1 MNVFS
6 LLERAS
12 KRLQTS
18 DALYHEQANTI
29 LGILRSSEV
38 IPYKRSSLNGQ
49 LHKLVAGMLVEAY
62 DADTSVDVAIRR
74 AGTFHR
80 YGFSTKIVSYMDK
93 MVPNDLLISQTGKA
107 KGTLVLSDLLDTY
120 LSEPMLT
127 QA

>member
-1 MNVFS
+1 
-6 LLERAS
+6 
-12 KRLQTS
+12 
-18 DALYHEQANTI
+18 
-29 LGILRSSEV
+29 
-38 IPYKRSSLNGQ
+38 
-49 LHKLVAGMLVEAY
+49 MLVEAY

-93 MVPNDLLISQTGKA
+93 MVAKDLLISQTGKA
-107 KGTLVLSDLLDTY
+107 KGKLVLSDLLDTY

>member
-18 DALYHEQANTI
+18 DAQYHEHANTI

-62 DADTSVDVAIRR
+62 DTSTTIDVGIRR

-80 YGFSTKIVSYMDK
+80 YGFSTKIVNYMDK
-93 MVPNDLLISQTGKA
+93 MVQQGLLVSQTDRA
-107 KGTLVLSDLLDTY
+107 KGKLVLSDLLDTY

>member
-18 DALYHEQANTI
+18 DVLYHEQANTI

-38 IPYKRSSLNGQ
+38 IPYKRSSINGR
-49 LHKLVAGMLVEAY
+49 LHKLFACMLLEAY
-62 DADTSVDVAIRR
+62 DADTSVDVATTR

-93 MVPNDLLISQTGKA
+93 MVANDLLISQTGKA
-107 KGTLVLSDLLDTY
+107 KGKLVLSDLLDTY